1 MILYLFILAINFSVL
16 LSVTEEQREA
26 IESITKDVNKA
37 PDFTLYSIESK
48 DYSWVKSILIEMTK
62 KSFGHVGVINK
73 KKELIGWKNL
83 KE

>member
-48 DYSWVKSILIEMTK
+48 DY
-62 KSFGHVGVINK
+62 
-73 KKELIGWKNL
+73 
-83 KE
+83 